1 MVTFK
6 ATDTKI
12 PVPFTLIDDA
22 IEEGYENFSLKFSY
36 NKSDEEETVT
46 ILNDLAVVSIK
57 DDDG

>member
-1 MVTFK
+1 MTFESIH
-6 ATDTKI
+6 TKI

-22 IEEGYENFSLKFSY
+22 IEEGYENFSLKLSY
-36 NKSDEEETVT
+36 NKYDEHGSVK